1 MTKEERCQKAI
12 AYRAQGLNCAQ
23 CVLIAFSDKL
33 GMTDEQ
39 CCGLCS
45 GFGGGVRYGGVCG
58 SISACTMVLGMCYPH
73 TLENGAEGKA
83 RSASLTKEFQRRFAE
98 RFAYLDCRDLMQNP
112 NLHGTEMVEKL
123 GVTTHCTI
131 LIVSAVELL
140 CDMLEELEKE

>member
-1 MTKEERCQKAI
+1 
-12 AYRAQGLNCAQ
+12 
-23 CVLIAFSDKL
+23 
-33 GMTDEQ
+33 
-39 CCGLCS
+39 
-45 GFGGGVRYGGVCG
+45 
-58 SISACTMVLGMCYPH
+58 MVLGMCYPH

-123 GVTTHCTI
+123 GVTAHCTV